1 MVRDGRATV
10 HSIISRKVTITGFD
24 LTNYR
29 QCMQK
34 WNQAITTMHDQC
46 QEIGKERCMMV
57 HYEQLVLQPKK
68 SMEKIL
74 EFLDIPWN
82 ESVLHHEDFINKENG
97 VALSK
102 WVIQLVNMSGR
113 VGPENSLMERNLR
126 KFDLKEKKKK
136 FFNFQK
142 LLKAKK
148 FSSSSPSRLL
158 HCACKIFAKSFHK
171 SPNFAISIWKV

>member
-46 QEIGKERCMMV
+46 QEIGKERFDVFYFISLLRELSISFFFFFLCRCMMV

-102 WVIQLVNMSGR
+102 WA
-113 VGPENSLMERNLR
+113 
-126 KFDLKEKKKK
+126 K
-136 FFNFQK
+136 FFQFRIDFNWNF
-142 LLKAKK
+142 LKSHSKSWKIIWSSDKTCK
-148 FSSSSPSRLL
+148 FRSS
-158 HCACKIFAKSFHK
+158 I
-171 SPNFAISIWKV
+171 KVGR

>member
-74 EFLDIPWN
+74 EFLEIPWN

-102 WVIQLVNMSGR
+102 SVS
-113 VGPENSLMERNLR
+113 
-126 KFDLKEKKKK
+126 
-136 FFNFQK
+136 
-142 LLKAKK
+142 
-148 FSSSSPSRLL
+148 
-158 HCACKIFAKSFHK
+158 
-171 SPNFAISIWKV
+171 

>member
-1 MVRDGRATV
+1 MCIISILLLSAQAKFLFMVRDGRATV

-24 LTNYR
+24 LSNYR

-46 QEIGKERCMMV
+46 TEIGKERCMMV

-74 EFLDIPWN
+74 EFLEIPWN
-82 ESVLHHEDFINKENG
+82 DSVLHHEDFINKENG

-102 WVIQLVNMSGR
+102 
-113 VGPENSLMERNLR
+113 
-126 KFDLKEKKKK
+126 
-136 FFNFQK
+136 
-142 LLKAKK
+142 
-148 FSSSSPSRLL
+148 
-158 HCACKIFAKSFHK
+158 
-171 SPNFAISIWKV
+171 

>member
-46 QEIGKERCMMV
+46 KEIGPDRCLLV
-57 HYEQLVLQPKK
+57 KYEKLVLQPKE
-68 SMEKIL
+68 SMEEIL
-74 EFLDIPWN
+74 KFLDIPWN
-82 ESVLHHEDFINKENG
+82 DSVLHHEDFINKENG

-102 WVIQLVNMSGR
+102 
-113 VGPENSLMERNLR
+113 
-126 KFDLKEKKKK
+126 
-136 FFNFQK
+136 
-142 LLKAKK
+142 
-148 FSSSSPSRLL
+148 
-158 HCACKIFAKSFHK
+158 
-171 SPNFAISIWKV
+171 